1 MGDMERVTGIGGV
14 FQRSAG
20 EGASLRQWY
29 AEHLG
34 IEATAWGAKPF
45 EWTPG
50 GSTTWAA
57 FDRDTDYFGRPDQAF
72 MVNFRVADLHAM
84 LEQLRAA
91 GVEVIDKVDE
101 SEYGKFGWAVDPE
114 GNRFELWEPPAG
126 G

>member
-1 MGDMERVTGIGGV
+1 MERVTGIGGV

-20 EGASLRQWY
+20 EGKALQAWY

-34 IEATAWGAKPF
+34 VELTDWGVKAF

-50 GSTTWAA
+50 GSTVWSV
-57 FDRDTDYFGRPDQAF
+57 FDADTEYFGRQDQAF
-72 MVNFRVADLHAM
+72 MINFRVADLPAM
-84 LEQLRAA
+84 LGQLRAA
-91 GVEVIDKVDE
+91 GVEVLEKIDE
-101 SEYGKFGWAVDPE
+101 SEFGKFGWAVDPE